1 MKYKVEFSQIVRRK
15 MKDLKLYLTEQF
27 GAATAAKS
35 LELILE
41 AAKSLADFP
50 LKGAS
55 LAALFD
61 IDTDFRTLYVKHNY
75 LFYYIEVERIII
87 SEMFDEREDF
97 MFRLFGIRAASSDEN
112 GL

>member
-50 LKGAS
+50 LKGGES
-55 LAALFD
+55 RR
-61 IDTDFRTLYVKHNY
+61 TFRY
-75 LFYYIEVERIII
+75 F
-87 SEMFDEREDF
+87 F
-97 MFRLFGIRAASSDEN
+97 M
-112 GL
+112 

>member
-61 IDTDFRTLYVKHNY
+61 ISLCEAQLSVLLHRRRKNHN
-75 LFYYIEVERIII
+75 
-87 SEMFDEREDF
+87 
-97 MFRLFGIRAASSDEN
+97 IRN
-112 GL
+112 V

>member
-27 GAATAAKS
+27 GAETAAKS

-55 LAALFD
+55 LTTLFD
-61 IDTDFRTLYVKHNY
+61 IETDFRTLYVKHNY
-75 LFYYIEVERIII
+75 LFYYIEGEKIII
-87 SEMFDEREDF
+87 SEIFDEREDF
-97 MFRLFGIRAASSDEN
+97 MFKLFGIRTVSLDS
-112 GL
+112 L

>member
-1 MKYKVEFSQIVRRK
+1 MESANEIQSGIF
-15 MKDLKLYLTEQF
+15 
-27 GAATAAKS
+27 
-35 LELILE
+35 
-41 AAKSLADFP
+41 ADCP

-75 LFYYIEVERIII
+75 LFYYIEGERIII

-97 MFRLFGIRAASSDEN
+97 MFRLFGIRTASSDEN

>member
-27 GAATAAKS
+27 GAAT
-35 LELILE
+35 LE

-75 LFYYIEVERIII
+75 LFYYIEGERIII

-97 MFRLFGIRAASSDEN
+97 MFRLFGIRTASSDEN

>member
-1 MKYKVEFSQIVRRK
+1 

-27 GAATAAKS
+27 GAETAAKS

-41 AAKSLADFP
+41 AAKSIADFP
-50 LKGAS
+50 MKGAS

-61 IDTDFRTLYVKHNY
+61 IETDFRTLYVKHNY
-75 LFYYIEVERIII
+75 LFYYIENEKIII

-97 MFRLFGIRAASSDEN
+97 MFRLFGIKTGSLD
-112 GL
+112 

>member
-15 MKDLKLYLTEQF
+15 MKALKIYLTEQF
-27 GAATAAKS
+27 GAETADKS
-35 LELILE
+35 LHLIFE

-50 LKGAS
+50 QKGAS
-55 LAALFD
+55 LSALFG

-75 LFYYIEVERIII
+75 LFYYIEENNIII

-97 MFRLFGIRAASSDEN
+97 MFKLFGIRTVSLD
-112 GL
+112 